1 MSVHDHKNIQEALAM
16 TDLLI
21 GTLTQGLVY
30 ALISFGVYITYSIL
44 DFPDLG
50 VDGTFPLGA
59 AVTAVLLT
67 KGVDPWLT
75 LPIAM
80 LVGGLAGLFTGFIHV
95 RLKVRNLLAGII
107 TMTALFSINLQI
119 AGSNLTVDRGTDT
132 IFTSAPVMALMGN
145 SSNMTRKLVV
155 SLVLILVVKLVLDLY
170 LRTKSGLLL
179 RAVGDNAGLVTSLAK
194 DKGRVKILGLV
205 LANALVALGGCVVC
219 HEQRSFSAT
228 MGTGQLVYGL
238 AAVIIGISLMNYYST
253 SPLARGLR
261 KRKGLSWLASP
272 DGTTAVILGSILYKL
287 CIQLALSM
295 GLPANMMKLIT
306 ALLFLLVLVLSGR
319 KGEEIIHA

>member
-1 MSVHDHKNIQEALAM
+1 M
-16 TDLLI
+16 TDLLVSTI
-21 GTLTQGLVY
+21 IQGLVY

-67 KGVDPWLT
+67 KGVNAWLT
-75 LPIAM
+75 LPIAL
-80 LVGGLAGLFTGFIHV
+80 LVGALAGLFTGFIHV

-132 IFTSAPVMALMGN
+132 IFTSAPVMALFGGMSLTG
-145 SSNMTRKLVV
+145 RKLVV
-155 SLVLILVVKLVLDLY
+155 SLLLVLVVKVILDLY
-170 LRTKSGLLL
+170 FKTKSGLLL
-179 RAVGDNAGLVTSLAK
+179 RAVGDNAGLVTTLAK
-194 DKGRVKILGLV
+194 DRGIVKILGLMI
-205 LANALVALGGCVVC
+205 ANALVALAGCVVC

-238 AAVIIGISLMNYYST
+238 AAVIIGISVMNFYT
-253 SPLARGLR
+253 ASPVSRGLR
-261 KRKGLSWLASP
+261 RIRALQWLASP
-272 DGTTAVILGSILYKL
+272 AGTTAVILGSILYKL
-287 CIQLALSM
+287 CIQVALSM

-306 ALLFLLVLVLSGR
+306 AMLFLLVLVLSGR

>member
-1 MSVHDHKNIQEALAM
+1 MA
-16 TDLLI
+16 DLLI
-21 GTLTQGLVY
+21 STLIQGLIY

-59 AVTAVLLT
+59 AVTAILLT
-67 KGVDPWLT
+67 RGVNAWLT
-75 LPIAM
+75 LPISLAA
-80 LVGGLAGLFTGFIHV
+80 GALAGLFTGVIHV
-95 RLKVRNLLAGII
+95 RLKIRNLLAGII
-107 TMTALFSINLQI
+107 TMTALFSINLYI
-119 AGSNLTVDRGTDT
+119 ANGSNLTVDRGTDT
-132 IFTSAPVMALMGN
+132 IFTAPSTMALLGKLTLME
-145 SSNMTRKLVV
+145 RKLVV

-205 LANALVALGGCVVC
+205 IANALVALGGCVVC

-238 AAVIIGISLMNYYST
+238 AAVIIGISLMNHYSA
-253 SPLARGLR
+253 SPLARALR
-261 KRKGLSWLASP
+261 KRKGLGWLASP
-272 DGTTAVILGSILYKL
+272 AGTTAVILGSILYKL